1 MSDAPG
7 NEVREKGKTGSRA
20 SIGAQLCAARK
31 KRKLKIGEVAQALH
45 LDIDVIKALENDE
58 REKLPAPIFV
68 QGYLKSYGRL
78 VGLPVEELIRDY
90 SEQMGEPPPLS
101 VIRTAGKLPTVRLR
115 SIRLIRYGIV
125 LLLAGIIFWLAWPL
139 LERYLELRHES
150 AGEQV
155 PGHLELPPASGT
167 TGKGF
172 INAGM
177 DNRGAAVAE
186 QSGPAPR
193 SI

>member
-7 NEVREKGKTGSRA
+7 NDVRGGEQAGSRV

-31 KRKLKIGEVAQALH
+31 KRKFTVEKVAKELH

-78 VGLPVEELIRDY
+78 VGLPVEGLLKDY

-101 VIRTAGKLPTVRLR
+101 VIRTAGKLPAVRLR
-115 SIRLIRYGIV
+115 SIRLIRYVFV
-125 LLLAGIIFWLAWPL
+125 LLMAGILLWLAWPF
-139 LERYLELRHES
+139 LERYMELRHES

-155 PGHLELPPASGT
+155 PGRLELPPASGII
-167 TGKGF
+167 GNGF
-172 INAGM
+172 MNVGM
-177 DNRGAAVAE
+177 DDRGAAATE
-186 QSGPAPR
+186 QSGPTPR